1 MRCLVCNHGYPSSQI
16 RPHLLWLGKQS
27 EAGDINAY
35 WSAKRQEA
43 SPDEVLKLSSA
54 PVHYRSHVP
63 QIGAV
68 VHLANYH
75 VALCVH
81 VMETVGDAA
90 MTRPRKG
97 KMMMGTQLI

>member
-1 MRCLVCNHGYPSSQI
+1 MDTLPPKLDPTYFGWENNQKLETLMPIGVPKDRKP
-16 RPHLLWLGKQS
+16 
-27 EAGDINAY
+27 A
-35 WSAKRQEA
+35 
-43 SPDEVLKLSSA
+43 PDEVLKLSSA
-54 PVHYRSHVP
+54 PVHYRSHMP

-81 VMETVGDAA
+81 VMEAVGDAA